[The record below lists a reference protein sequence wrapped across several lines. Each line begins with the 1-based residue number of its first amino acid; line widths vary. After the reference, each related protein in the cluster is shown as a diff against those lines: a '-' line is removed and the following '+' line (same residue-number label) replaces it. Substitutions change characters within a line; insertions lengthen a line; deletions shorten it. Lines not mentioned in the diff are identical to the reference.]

1 MFNTFIRRPVSS
13 TYAVAWTSERL
24 AEGEGEETGRRTQ
37 LINGCKANQRLT
49 SYAVEQKPA
58 ADFFSLLI
66 ACGNRD
72 TRVGYELQQRSPR
85 SCVPPC
91 ELSRANG
98 VGESGSGL

>member
-1 MFNTFIRRPVSS
+1 MCGGMN
-13 TYAVAWTSERL
+13 ERE
-24 AEGEGEETGRRTQ
+24 ASGRGETGRRTQ

-49 SYAVEQKPA
+49 SYAVEQKHA

-72 TRVGYELQQRSPR
+72 TRVGYETQQRSPR